1 MSMTGAQLRSAFLDY
16 FGKNGHKILP
26 SASLVPGND
35 PTLLFTNAGMVQF
48 KEYFLG
54 LSTADWKRATTA
66 QRCLRVSGKH
76 NDLENVGYTARHHT
90 LFEMLGNFSFGD
102 YFKKEAIFFGW
113 DFLTREVG
121 LDGTRMTVSV
131 FREDDEAYD
140 LWHKTMGIPASR
152 IVRFDEKDNF
162 WSMGATGPCGPCSE
176 ILYDQGEGVG
186 CGRPGCAVGCDC
198 DRFLEIWNLVFMQFN
213 QDESGTRTPLP
224 KPSIDTGMG
233 LERLAGVAQGVTSN
247 YDTDLFRP
255 ILDGI
260 SRQCGVPIGKSP
272 ALDAAMRVVADH
284 ARATAFLIADGIV
297 PSNEGRGYVLRRIMR
312 RALRHG
318 KKLGFDGPFLHRVA
332 GIVVEEFR
340 EAYPGLAQSA
350 SFVDTVAFQE
360 ERRFLET
367 LDAGLRMVE
376 EEFSRMS
383 GGGKVF
389 PGEVAFRLYDTYGF
403 PADLTADLCRE
414 RGVALDSAGFEK
426 EMEKQRAQSRVSWK
440 GGEIGTQDA
449 VAGELSRA
457 GISVDFVGYERMESD
472 ARVVAVFRQ
481 GARVASA
488 ASGEEAELV
497 TDVTPFYGESGGQAG
512 DTGDVQGDG
521 FTLRVQDTRRV
532 SADQVI
538 HRVKVLSGML
548 REGQGARLR
557 VDETSRRLTQGNH
570 TATHLLQAALRK
582 ILGTHVKQAGSYVG
596 PDKLRFDFSHFEAL
610 SPETLSAVEEEV
622 NRVVFSPR
630 PVTWESLP
638 YEQAVAAGAMAFF
651 GEKYAD
657 IVRMVTVPEVSR
669 ELCGGTHVRNT
680 AEIGLFHILSEGAV
694 AAGVRRIEAVTGLPA
709 WRCLR
714 EEAGTLHGVAR
725 ELNVAAPEVPERVR
739 KLSAQIKALEK
750 ALQEARRRSSR
761 DLVGEILSGAK
772 EVARGPACFRRGGGD
787 GRRGAA
793 RSGRRGEGE
802 ALERDPAPGS
812 PGGGTVSSG
821 GRGHPRPHREV
832 LGVRHRPEG
841 GGAGGRRRRRP
852 EGHGPG
858 RRFPRRKSAGS
869 ARLDLYVGMSAPRV
883 YGPHSGGVSRS
894 RVFRYTWTILLSG
907 SL

>member
-1 MSMTGAQLRSAFLDY
+1 MTGGEIRNTFLEYFRS
-16 FGKNGHKILP
+16 KGHEVVE
-26 SASLVPGND
+26 SSSLIPGND

-48 KEYFLG
+48 KSVFLG
-54 LSTADWKRATTA
+54 QETKPYRRAATSQKCMRA
-66 QRCLRVSGKH
+66 GGKH
-76 NDLENVGYTARHHT
+76 NDLENVGHTARHHT
-90 LFEMLGNFSFGD
+90 FFEMLGNFSFGD
-102 YFKKEAIFFGW
+102 YFKSEAIEFAW
-113 DFLTREVG
+113 ELLTEVYR
-121 LDGTRMTVSV
+121 LPKDKLWATVY
-131 FREDDEAYD
+131 EDDDEAAG
-140 LWHKTMGIPASR
+140 LWVKLTGVPAER
-152 IVRFDEKDNF
+152 VVRLGAKDNF
-162 WSMGATGPCGPCSE
+162 WQMGDTGPCGPCSE
-176 ILYDQGEGVG
+176 IIIDQGPEIG
-186 CGRPGCAVGCDC
+186 CGRPDCAVGCDC
-198 DRFLEIWNLVFMQFN
+198 DRYLEIWNLVFMQF
-213 QDESGTRTPLP
+213 DRDKSGTLNPLP

-233 LERLAGVAQGVTSN
+233 LERLAGVVQGVTSN

-260 SRQCGVPIGKSP
+260 SRQCGVPVGKSP

-284 ARATAFLIADGIV
+284 ARAAAFLIADGIV

-332 GIVVEEFR
+332 GTVVEEFR

-350 SFVDTVAFQE
+350 SFIDTVAFQE

-376 EEFSRMS
+376 DEFSRMS

-414 RGVALDSAGFEK
+414 RGVVLDSAGFEK

-440 GGEIGTQDA
+440 GGEIGAQDA

-457 GISVDFVGYERMESD
+457 GISVDFVGYERTESD
-472 ARVVAVFRQ
+472 ARVLAVFRK
-481 GARVASA
+481 GERVASA
-488 ASGEEAELV
+488 AAGEEAELV

-512 DTGDVQGDG
+512 DIGDIRGDG
-521 FTLRVQDTRRV
+521 FALRVEDTRRV
-532 SADQVI
+532 SADQVV
-538 HRVKVLSGML
+538 HRVKVLSGTI

-557 VDETSRRLTQGNH
+557 VDETSRRLTEGNH

-680 AEIGLFHILSEGAV
+680 AGIGLFHILSEGAM

-714 EEAGTLHGVAR
+714 EEAGTLHDVAR
-725 ELNVAAPEVPERVR
+725 ELKVAAPEAPERVR

-761 DLVGEILSGAK
+761 DLVGEILSFAS
-772 EVARGPACFRRGGGD
+772 EVAGVRRVSAEVEAMDAAALRDLADAVKGKLSSGILLLGAREGERCHLVAGVTSDLTGRFSASDIVRKAAALVGGGGG
-787 GRRGAA
+787 GRKDMAQAGGSRVENLA
-793 RSGRRGEGE
+793 E
-802 ALERDPAPGS
+802 ALAS
-812 PGGGTVSSG
+812 I
-821 GRGHPRPHREV
+821 
-832 LGVRHRPEG
+832 
-841 GGAGGRRRRRP
+841 
-852 EGHGPG
+852 
-858 RRFPRRKSAGS
+858 SA
-869 ARLDLYVGMSAPRV
+869 
-883 YGPHSGGVSRS
+883 
-894 RVFRYTWTILLSG
+894 WK
-907 SL
+907 

>member
-1 MSMTGAQLRSAFLDY
+1 MSMTGAQLRSAFLGY

-54 LSTADWKRATTA
+54 VSTADWKRATTA

-102 YFKKEAIFFGW
+102 YFKKDAIFFGW

-140 LWHKTMGIPASR
+140 LWHRAMGIPASR

-233 LERLAGVAQGVTSN
+233 LERLAGVVQGVTSN

-260 SRQCGVPIGKSP
+260 SRQCGVSVGKSP

-376 EEFSRMS
+376 EVFSRMS

-389 PGEVAFRLYDTYGF
+389 PGEVAFKLYDTYGF

-414 RGVALDSAGFEK
+414 RGVALDTAGFEK

-440 GGEIGTQDA
+440 GGEIGAQDA

-457 GISVDFVGYERMESD
+457 GISVDFVGYERMDAD
-472 ARVVAVFRQ
+472 ARIVAVFRQ

-512 DTGDVQGDG
+512 DTGDAQGDG
-521 FTLRVQDTRRV
+521 FTLRVQDTRKV
-532 SADQVI
+532 SPDQVI
-538 HRVKVLSGML
+538 HRVKVLSGTL
-548 REGQGARLR
+548 REGKAARLR
-557 VDETSRRLTQGNH
+557 VDEAPRRLTQGNH

-596 PDKLRFDFSHFEAL
+596 PDKLRFDFSHFESL

-680 AEIGLFHILSEGAV
+680 AEIGLFRILSEGAV

-725 ELNVAAPEVPERVR
+725 ELKVAAPEVPERVR

-761 DLVGEILSGAK
+761 DVVGEILSGAR
-772 EVARGPACFRRGGGD
+772 EVSGVRRVSAEVEAMDAAALRDLADAVKGKLSSGILLLGAREGERCHLVAGVTSDLTGRYSASDIVRKAAALVGGGGG
-787 GRRGAA
+787 GRKDMAQAGG
-793 RSGRRGEGE
+793 SLVEHLPE
-802 ALERDPAPGS
+802 ALAS
-812 PGGGTVSSG
+812 IS
-821 GRGHPRPHREV
+821 
-832 LGVRHRPEG
+832 
-841 GGAGGRRRRRP
+841 
-852 EGHGPG
+852 
-858 RRFPRRKSAGS
+858 
-869 ARLDLYVGMSAPRV
+869 
-883 YGPHSGGVSRS
+883 
-894 RVFRYTWTILLSG
+894 TWE
-907 SL
+907 

>member
-1 MSMTGAQLRSAFLDY
+1 MTGAQLRSAFLEY

-48 KEYFLG
+48 KDYFLG

-152 IVRFDEKDNF
+152 VVRFDEKDNF

-176 ILYDQGEGVG
+176 ILFDQGEGVG

-198 DRFLEIWNLVFMQFN
+198 DRFLEIWNLVFMQYN

-260 SRQCGVPIGKSP
+260 SRQCGVPVGKSP

-318 KKLGFDGPFLHRVA
+318 KKLGFDGPFLHKVA
-332 GIVVEEFR
+332 GTVVEEFR

-383 GGGKVF
+383 GSAKVF

-414 RGVALDSAGFEK
+414 RGVTLDSAGFEK

-440 GGEIGTQDA
+440 GGEIGAQDA

-472 ARVVAVFRQ
+472 ARVVAIFRR

-512 DTGDVQGDG
+512 DTGDVQGEG
-521 FTLRVQDTRRV
+521 FTLRVQDTRRM

-538 HRVKVLSGML
+538 HRVKVLSGTL

-557 VDETSRRLTQGNH
+557 VDEASRRLTQGNH

-582 ILGTHVKQAGSYVG
+582 VLGTHVKQAGSYVG

-610 SPETLSAVEEEV
+610 SPETLSVIEEEV
-622 NRVVFSPR
+622 NRVIFSPR

-669 ELCGGTHVRNT
+669 ELCGGTHVRDT

-714 EEAGTLHGVAR
+714 EEAVTLHGVAR
-725 ELNVAAPEVPERVR
+725 ELKVAVPEVPERVR

-772 EVARGPACFRRGGGD
+772 EIAGIRRVSAEVEAMDAAALRDLADAVKGKLASGILLLGSREGERCHLVAGVTNDLTGRFSASDIVRKAAALVGGGGG
-787 GRRGAA
+787 GRKDMAQAGGSRV
-793 RSGRRGEGE
+793 ENLPE
-802 ALERDPAPGS
+802 ALAS
-812 PGGGTVSSG
+812 IS
-821 GRGHPRPHREV
+821 
-832 LGVRHRPEG
+832 
-841 GGAGGRRRRRP
+841 
-852 EGHGPG
+852 
-858 RRFPRRKSAGS
+858 
-869 ARLDLYVGMSAPRV
+869 
-883 YGPHSGGVSRS
+883 
-894 RVFRYTWTILLSG
+894 TWK
-907 SL
+907 

>member
-16 FGKNGHKILP
+16 FAKNGHKILP

-35 PTLLFTNAGMVQF
+35 PSLLFTNAGMVQF

-54 LSTADWKRATTA
+54 QATADWKRATTA

-152 IVRFDEKDNF
+152 VVRFDEKDNF

-213 QDESGTRTPLP
+213 QDESGTRTALP

-233 LERLAGVAQGVTSN
+233 LERLAGVVQGVTSN

-260 SRQCGVPIGKSP
+260 SRQCGVPVGTSP

-389 PGEVAFRLYDTYGF
+389 PGEVAFKLYDTYGF

-426 EMEKQRAQSRVSWK
+426 EMERQRAQSRVSWK
-440 GGEIGTQDA
+440 GGEIGAQDA

-481 GARVASA
+481 GERVASA
-488 ASGEEAELV
+488 AEGEEADLV

-512 DTGDVQGDG
+512 DTGDALGDG
-521 FTLRVQDTRRV
+521 FALRVQDTRRV
-532 SADQVI
+532 SADKVI
-538 HRVKVLSGML
+538 HRVKILSGTL

-582 ILGTHVKQAGSYVG
+582 VLGTHVKQAGSYVG

-709 WRCLR
+709 WRVLR
-714 EEAGTLHGVAR
+714 EEAGTLHDVAR
-725 ELNVAAPEVPERVR
+725 ELKVAAPEVPDRVR
-739 KLSAQIKALEK
+739 KLAAQIKASEK

-772 EVARGPACFRRGGGD
+772 EVAGVRRVAAEVEAMDAAALRDLADAVKGKLSSGILLLGAREGERCHLVAGVTPDLTGRFSASDIVRKAAAVVGGGGGGRKDMAQAGGSRGGNLP
-787 GRRGAA
+787 
-793 RSGRRGEGE
+793 E
-802 ALERDPAPGS
+802 ALAS
-812 PGGGTVSSG
+812 IS
-821 GRGHPRPHREV
+821 
-832 LGVRHRPEG
+832 
-841 GGAGGRRRRRP
+841 
-852 EGHGPG
+852 
-858 RRFPRRKSAGS
+858 
-869 ARLDLYVGMSAPRV
+869 
-883 YGPHSGGVSRS
+883 
-894 RVFRYTWTILLSG
+894 TWE
-907 SL
+907 

>member
-1 MSMTGAQLRSAFLDY
+1 MTGAQLRSAFLDY

-35 PTLLFTNAGMVQF
+35 PTLLFTNSGMVQF

-54 LSTADWKRATTA
+54 MSTADWKRATTA

-131 FREDDEAYD
+131 FREDDESYD

-213 QDESGTRTPLP
+213 QDESGTRTTLP

-233 LERLAGVAQGVTSN
+233 LERLAGVVQGVTSN

-260 SRQCGVPIGKSP
+260 SRQCGVPVGKSP

-383 GGGKVF
+383 GGDKVF

-426 EMEKQRAQSRVSWK
+426 EMEKQRTQSRVSWK
-440 GGEIGTQDA
+440 GGEIGAQDA

-472 ARVVAVFRQ
+472 ARVLAVFRQ
-481 GARVASA
+481 GARVAFA
-488 ASGEEAELV
+488 ASGEEAEMV

-521 FTLRVQDTRRV
+521 FTLRVRDTRRV
-532 SADQVI
+532 SADQII
-538 HRVKVLSGML
+538 HRVKVLSGTL
-548 REGQGARLR
+548 REGEGARLR

-622 NRVVFSPR
+622 NRAVFSPR

-725 ELNVAAPEVPERVR
+725 ELKVAAPEVPERVR

-772 EVARGPACFRRGGGD
+772 EVAGVRRVSAEVEAMDAAALRDLADAVKGKLSSGILLLGAREGERCHLVAGVTPDLTGRFSASDIVRKAAALVGGG
-787 GRRGAA
+787 
-793 RSGRRGEGE
+793 
-802 ALERDPAPGS
+802 
-812 PGGGTVSSG
+812 GGG
-821 GRGHPRPHREV
+821 RKDMAQ
-832 LGVRHRPEG
+832 
-841 GGAGGRRRRRP
+841 AGG
-852 EGHGPG
+852 
-858 RRFPRRKSAGS
+858 
-869 ARLDLYVGMSAPRV
+869 
-883 YGPHSGGVSRS
+883 S
-894 RVFRYTWTILLSG
+894 RVGNLPDALASISTWE
-907 SL
+907 

>member
-16 FGKNGHKILP
+16 FAKNGHKILP

-35 PTLLFTNAGMVQF
+35 PSLLFTNAGMVQF

-54 LSTADWKRATTA
+54 QATADWKRATTA

-152 IVRFDEKDNF
+152 VVRFDEKDNF

-213 QDESGTRTPLP
+213 QDESGTRTALP

-233 LERLAGVAQGVTSN
+233 LERLAGVVQGVTSN

-260 SRQCGVPIGKSP
+260 SRQCGVPVGTSP

-389 PGEVAFRLYDTYGF
+389 PGEVAFKLYDTYGF

-426 EMEKQRAQSRVSWK
+426 EMERQRAQSRVSWK
-440 GGEIGTQDA
+440 GGEIGAQDA

-481 GARVASA
+481 GERVSSA
-488 ASGEEAELV
+488 AEGEEADLV

-512 DTGDVQGDG
+512 DTGDALGDG
-521 FTLRVQDTRRV
+521 FALRVQDTRRV
-532 SADQVI
+532 SADKVI
-538 HRVKVLSGML
+538 HRVKILSGTL

-582 ILGTHVKQAGSYVG
+582 VLGTHVKQAGSYVG

-630 PVTWESLP
+630 PVTWEFLP

-709 WRCLR
+709 WRVLR
-714 EEAGTLHGVAR
+714 EEAGTLHDVAR
-725 ELNVAAPEVPERVR
+725 ELKVAAPEVPDRVR
-739 KLSAQIKALEK
+739 KLAAQIKASEK

-772 EVARGPACFRRGGGD
+772 EVAGVRRVAAEVEAMDAAALRDLADAVKGKLSSGILLLGAREGERCHLVAGVTPDLTGRFSASDIVRKAAAVVGGGGGGRKDMAQAGGSRGGNLP
-787 GRRGAA
+787 
-793 RSGRRGEGE
+793 E
-802 ALERDPAPGS
+802 ALAS
-812 PGGGTVSSG
+812 IS
-821 GRGHPRPHREV
+821 
-832 LGVRHRPEG
+832 
-841 GGAGGRRRRRP
+841 
-852 EGHGPG
+852 
-858 RRFPRRKSAGS
+858 
-869 ARLDLYVGMSAPRV
+869 
-883 YGPHSGGVSRS
+883 
-894 RVFRYTWTILLSG
+894 TWE
-907 SL
+907 

>member
-35 PTLLFTNAGMVQF
+35 PTLLFTNSGMVQF

-54 LSTADWKRATTA
+54 VSTADWKRATTA

-140 LWHKTMGIPASR
+140 LWHKTMGVPASR

-255 ILDGI
+255 IVDGI
-260 SRQCGVPIGKSP
+260 SRQCGVPVGKSP

-383 GGGKVF
+383 AGGKVF

-440 GGEIGTQDA
+440 GGEIGAQDA

-521 FTLRVQDTRRV
+521 FTLRVQDTRRM

-538 HRVKVLSGML
+538 HRVKVLSGTL

-725 ELNVAAPEVPERVR
+725 ELQVAAPEVPERVR
-739 KLSAQIKALEK
+739 KLSSQIKALEK

-772 EVARGPACFRRGGGD
+772 EVAGVRRVSAEVEAMDAAALRDLADAVKGKLSSGILLLGAREGERCHLVAGVTPDLTGRFSASDIVRKAAALVGGGGG
-787 GRRGAA
+787 GRKDMAQAGGSRVGNLP
-793 RSGRRGEGE
+793 E
-802 ALERDPAPGS
+802 ALAS
-812 PGGGTVSSG
+812 IS
-821 GRGHPRPHREV
+821 
-832 LGVRHRPEG
+832 
-841 GGAGGRRRRRP
+841 
-852 EGHGPG
+852 
-858 RRFPRRKSAGS
+858 
-869 ARLDLYVGMSAPRV
+869 
-883 YGPHSGGVSRS
+883 
-894 RVFRYTWTILLSG
+894 TWE
-907 SL
+907 

>member
-1 MSMTGAQLRSAFLDY
+1 
-16 FGKNGHKILP
+16 
-26 SASLVPGND
+26 
-35 PTLLFTNAGMVQF
+35 
-48 KEYFLG
+48 
-54 LSTADWKRATTA
+54 
-66 QRCLRVSGKH
+66 
-76 NDLENVGYTARHHT
+76 
-90 LFEMLGNFSFGD
+90 
-102 YFKKEAIFFGW
+102 
-113 DFLTREVG
+113 
-121 LDGTRMTVSV
+121 
-131 FREDDEAYD
+131 
-140 LWHKTMGIPASR
+140 
-152 IVRFDEKDNF
+152 
-162 WSMGATGPCGPCSE
+162 
-176 ILYDQGEGVG
+176 
-186 CGRPGCAVGCDC
+186 
-198 DRFLEIWNLVFMQFN
+198 
-213 QDESGTRTPLP
+213 
-224 KPSIDTGMG
+224 MG
-233 LERLAGVAQGVTSN
+233 LERLAGVVQGVTSN

-260 SRQCGVPIGKSP
+260 SRQCGVPVGKSP

-284 ARATAFLIADGIV
+284 ARAAAFLIADGIV

-332 GIVVEEFR
+332 GTVVEEFR

-350 SFVDTVAFQE
+350 SFIDTVAFQE

-376 EEFSRMS
+376 DEFSRMS

-414 RGVALDSAGFEK
+414 RGVVLDSAGFEK

-440 GGEIGTQDA
+440 GGEIGAQDA

-457 GISVDFVGYERMESD
+457 GISVDFVGYERTESD
-472 ARVVAVFRQ
+472 ARVLAVFRK
-481 GARVASA
+481 GERVASA
-488 ASGEEAELV
+488 AAGEEAELV

-512 DTGDVQGDG
+512 DIGDIRGDG
-521 FTLRVQDTRRV
+521 FALRVEDTRRV
-532 SADQVI
+532 SADQVV
-538 HRVKVLSGML
+538 HRVKVLSGTI

-557 VDETSRRLTQGNH
+557 VDETSRRLTEGNH

-680 AEIGLFHILSEGAV
+680 AGIGLFHILSEGAV

-714 EEAGTLHGVAR
+714 EEAGTLHDVAR
-725 ELNVAAPEVPERVR
+725 ELKVAAPEAPERVR

-761 DLVGEILSGAK
+761 DLVGEILSFAS
-772 EVARGPACFRRGGGD
+772 EVAGVRRVSAEVEAMDAAALRDLADAVKGKLSSGILLLGAREGERCHLVAGVTSDLTGRFSASDIVRKAAALVGGGGG
-787 GRRGAA
+787 GRKDMAQAGGSRVENLA
-793 RSGRRGEGE
+793 E
-802 ALERDPAPGS
+802 ALAS
-812 PGGGTVSSG
+812 I
-821 GRGHPRPHREV
+821 
-832 LGVRHRPEG
+832 
-841 GGAGGRRRRRP
+841 
-852 EGHGPG
+852 
-858 RRFPRRKSAGS
+858 SA
-869 ARLDLYVGMSAPRV
+869 
-883 YGPHSGGVSRS
+883 
-894 RVFRYTWTILLSG
+894 WK
-907 SL
+907 

>member
-54 LSTADWKRATTA
+54 MSTADWKRATTA

-121 LDGTRMTVSV
+121 IDGTRMTVSV

-140 LWHKTMGIPASR
+140 LWHKTMGVPASR

-233 LERLAGVAQGVTSN
+233 LERLAGVVQGVTSN

-255 ILDGI
+255 IVDGI
-260 SRQCGVPIGKSP
+260 SRQCGVPVGKSP

-383 GGGKVF
+383 AGGKVF

-440 GGEIGTQDA
+440 GGEIGAQDA

-472 ARVVAVFRQ
+472 ARVVALFRQ

-521 FTLRVQDTRRV
+521 FTLRVQDTRRM

-538 HRVKVLSGML
+538 HRVKVLSGTL

-610 SPETLSAVEEEV
+610 SSETLSAVEEEV

-725 ELNVAAPEVPERVR
+725 ELQVAAPEVPERVR
-739 KLSAQIKALEK
+739 KLSSQIKALEK

-772 EVARGPACFRRGGGD
+772 EVAGVRRVSAEVEAMDAAALRDLADAVKGKLSSGILLLGAREGERCHLVAGVTPDLTGRFSASDIVRKAAALVGGGGG
-787 GRRGAA
+787 GRKDMAQAGGSRVGNLP
-793 RSGRRGEGE
+793 E
-802 ALERDPAPGS
+802 ALAS
-812 PGGGTVSSG
+812 IS
-821 GRGHPRPHREV
+821 
-832 LGVRHRPEG
+832 
-841 GGAGGRRRRRP
+841 
-852 EGHGPG
+852 
-858 RRFPRRKSAGS
+858 
-869 ARLDLYVGMSAPRV
+869 
-883 YGPHSGGVSRS
+883 
-894 RVFRYTWTILLSG
+894 TWE
-907 SL
+907 

>member
-26 SASLVPGND
+26 GASLVPAND

-54 LSTADWKRATTA
+54 QATADWKRAATA

-121 LDGTRMTVSV
+121 IDGARMTVSV

-140 LWHKTMGIPASR
+140 LWHKTMGIPDSR

-162 WSMGATGPCGPCSE
+162 WSMGPTGPCGPCSE

-233 LERLAGVAQGVTSN
+233 LERLAGVVQGVTSN
-247 YDTDLFRP
+247 YDTDLFLP

-260 SRQCGVPIGKSP
+260 SRQCGVPAGKSP

-340 EAYPGLAQSA
+340 GAYPGLAQSA

-383 GGGKVF
+383 GSSKVF
-389 PGEVAFRLYDTYGF
+389 PGEVAFKLYDTYGF

-414 RGVALDSAGFEK
+414 RGVSLDSAGFEK
-426 EMEKQRAQSRVSWK
+426 EMERQRAQSRVSWK
-440 GGEIGTQDA
+440 GGEVGAQDA
-449 VAGELSRA
+449 VADELSRA
-457 GISVDFVGYERMESD
+457 GISVDFVGYERTESD
-472 ARVVAVFRQ
+472 ARIVAVFRQ
-481 GARVASA
+481 GTRVASA
-488 ASGEEAELV
+488 AVGEEVEMV

-512 DTGDVQGDG
+512 DTGEVRGDG
-521 FTLRVQDTRRV
+521 FALRVQDTRRV

-538 HRVKVLSGML
+538 HRVQVLSGTL

-557 VDETSRRLTQGNH
+557 VDEASRRLTQGNH

-582 ILGTHVKQAGSYVG
+582 IVGTHVKQAGSYVG

-610 SPETLSAVEEEV
+610 SPETLSEVEEEV

-630 PVTWESLP
+630 AVTWESLP

-725 ELNVAAPEVPERVR
+725 ELKVAAPEVPERVR
-739 KLSAQIKALEK
+739 KLSGQIKALEK

-761 DLVGEILSGAK
+761 DMVGEILSGVK
-772 EVARGPACFRRGGGD
+772 EVAGVRRVSAEVEAMDAAALRDLADAVKGKLSSGILLLGTREGDRCHLVAGVTPDLTGRFSASDIVRKAAAVVGGGGG
-787 GRRGAA
+787 GRKDMAQAGGPRVGNLP
-793 RSGRRGEGE
+793 E
-802 ALERDPAPGS
+802 ALAS
-812 PGGGTVSSG
+812 ISSW
-821 GRGHPRPHREV
+821 E
-832 LGVRHRPEG
+832 
-841 GGAGGRRRRRP
+841 
-852 EGHGPG
+852 
-858 RRFPRRKSAGS
+858 
-869 ARLDLYVGMSAPRV
+869 
-883 YGPHSGGVSRS
+883 
-894 RVFRYTWTILLSG
+894 
-907 SL
+907 

>member
-1 MSMTGAQLRSAFLDY
+1 MSMTGAQLRSAFLEY

-121 LDGTRMTVSV
+121 LDGRRMTVSV

-152 IVRFDEKDNF
+152 VVRFDEKDNF

-176 ILYDQGEGVG
+176 ILFDQGEGVG

-213 QDESGTRTPLP
+213 QDESGTRTALP

-233 LERLAGVAQGVTSN
+233 LERLAAVAQGVTSN
-247 YDTDLFRP
+247 YDSDLFRP
-255 ILDGI
+255 LLDGI
-260 SRQCGVPIGKSP
+260 SRQCGVPVGKSP

-318 KKLGFDGPFLHRVA
+318 RKLGFDGPFLHKIA

-389 PGEVAFRLYDTYGF
+389 PGEVAFKLYDTYGF

-414 RGVALDSAGFEK
+414 RGVTLDSAGFEK
-426 EMEKQRAQSRVSWK
+426 EMEKQRVQSRVSWK
-440 GGEIGTQDA
+440 GGEIGAQDA

-457 GISVDFVGYERMESD
+457 GITVDFVGYERMESD

-481 GARVASA
+481 GARVAYA

-512 DTGDVQGDG
+512 DTGDAQGDG

-532 SADQVI
+532 SADQII
-538 HRVKVLSGML
+538 HRVKVLSGTV
-548 REGQGARLR
+548 REGQEARLR
-557 VDETSRRLTQGNH
+557 VDEASRRLTQGNH

-582 ILGTHVKQAGSYVG
+582 VLGTHVKQAGSYVG

-669 ELCGGTHVRNT
+669 ELCGGTHVRDT
-680 AEIGLFHILSEGAV
+680 AEIGLFRILSEGAV

-725 ELNVAAPEVPERVR
+725 ELKVAVPEVPERVR

-772 EVARGPACFRRGGGD
+772 DVAGVRRVSAEVEAMDAAALRDLADAVKGKLSSGILLLGSREEERCHLVAGVTPDLTGRFSASDIVRKAAALVGGGGG
-787 GRRGAA
+787 GRKDMAQAGGSRV
-793 RSGRRGEGE
+793 EHLPE
-802 ALERDPAPGS
+802 ALAS
-812 PGGGTVSSG
+812 IS
-821 GRGHPRPHREV
+821 
-832 LGVRHRPEG
+832 
-841 GGAGGRRRRRP
+841 
-852 EGHGPG
+852 
-858 RRFPRRKSAGS
+858 
-869 ARLDLYVGMSAPRV
+869 
-883 YGPHSGGVSRS
+883 
-894 RVFRYTWTILLSG
+894 TWQ
-907 SL
+907 

>member
-35 PTLLFTNAGMVQF
+35 PTLLFTNSGMVQF

-54 LSTADWKRATTA
+54 MSTADWKRATTA

-233 LERLAGVAQGVTSN
+233 LERLAGVVQGVTSN

-260 SRQCGVPIGKSP
+260 SRQCGVPVGKSP

-389 PGEVAFRLYDTYGF
+389 PGEIAFRLYDTYGF

-440 GGEIGTQDA
+440 GGEIGAHDA

-481 GARVASA
+481 GARVAAA
-488 ASGEEAELV
+488 ASGEEAEMV

-512 DTGDVQGDG
+512 DTGEVRGDG
-521 FTLRVQDTRRV
+521 FTLRVEDTRRM
-532 SADQVI
+532 SADQVV
-538 HRVKVLSGML
+538 HRVKVLSGTL
-548 REGQGARLR
+548 REGGGARLR

-622 NRVVFSPR
+622 NRAVFSPR

-714 EEAGTLHGVAR
+714 EEAGTLHDVAR

-739 KLSAQIKALEK
+739 KLSSQIKALEK

-772 EVARGPACFRRGGGD
+772 EVA
-787 GRRGAA
+787 
-793 RSGRRGEGE
+793 
-802 ALERDPAPGS
+802 
-812 PGGGTVSSG
+812 
-821 GRGHPRPHREV
+821 
-832 LGVRHRPEG
+832 GVRRV
-841 GGAGGRRRRRP
+841 
-852 EGHGPG
+852 
-858 RRFPRRKSAGS
+858 SAEVE
-869 ARLDLYVGMSAPRV
+869 AVDAAALRDLADAVKGK
-883 YGPHSGGVSRS
+883 
-894 RVFRYTWTILLSG
+894 LLSG
-907 SL
+907 ILLLGAREGERCHLVAGVTPDLTGRFSASDIVRKAATLVGGGGGGRKDMAQAGGSRVGNLPEALASISTWE

>member
-35 PTLLFTNAGMVQF
+35 PTLLFTNSGMVQF

-54 LSTADWKRATTA
+54 MSTADWKRATTA

-131 FREDDEAYD
+131 FREDDESYD

-213 QDESGTRTPLP
+213 QDESGTRTTLP

-233 LERLAGVAQGVTSN
+233 LERLAGVVQGVTSN

-260 SRQCGVPIGKSP
+260 SRQCGVPVGKSP

-383 GGGKVF
+383 GGDKVF

-426 EMEKQRAQSRVSWK
+426 EMEKQRTQSRVSWK
-440 GGEIGTQDA
+440 GGEIGAQDA

-472 ARVVAVFRQ
+472 ARVLAVFRQ
-481 GARVASA
+481 GARVAFA
-488 ASGEEAELV
+488 ASGEEAEMV

-521 FTLRVQDTRRV
+521 FTLRVRDTRRV
-532 SADQVI
+532 SADQII
-538 HRVKVLSGML
+538 HRVKVLSGTL
-548 REGQGARLR
+548 REGEGARLR

-622 NRVVFSPR
+622 NRAVFSPR

-725 ELNVAAPEVPERVR
+725 ELKVAAPEVPERVR

-772 EVARGPACFRRGGGD
+772 EVAGVRRVSAEVEAMDAAALRDLADAVKGKLSSGILLLGAREGERCHLVAGVTPDLTGRFSASDIVRKAAALVGGG
-787 GRRGAA
+787 
-793 RSGRRGEGE
+793 
-802 ALERDPAPGS
+802 
-812 PGGGTVSSG
+812 GGG
-821 GRGHPRPHREV
+821 RKDMAQ
-832 LGVRHRPEG
+832 
-841 GGAGGRRRRRP
+841 AGG
-852 EGHGPG
+852 
-858 RRFPRRKSAGS
+858 
-869 ARLDLYVGMSAPRV
+869 
-883 YGPHSGGVSRS
+883 S
-894 RVFRYTWTILLSG
+894 RVGNLPDALASISTWE
-907 SL
+907 

>member
-26 SASLVPGND
+26 GASLVPAND

-54 LSTADWKRATTA
+54 QATADWKRAATA

-121 LDGTRMTVSV
+121 IDGARMTVSV

-140 LWHKTMGIPASR
+140 LWHKTMGIPDSR

-162 WSMGATGPCGPCSE
+162 WSMGPTGPCGPCSE

-233 LERLAGVAQGVTSN
+233 LERLAGVVQGVTSN
-247 YDTDLFRP
+247 YDTDLFLP

-260 SRQCGVPIGKSP
+260 SRQCGVPAGKSP

-340 EAYPGLAQSA
+340 GAYPGLAQSA

-383 GGGKVF
+383 GSSKVF
-389 PGEVAFRLYDTYGF
+389 PGEVAFKLYDTYGF

-414 RGVALDSAGFEK
+414 RGVSLDSAGFEK
-426 EMEKQRAQSRVSWK
+426 EMERQRAQSRVSWK
-440 GGEIGTQDA
+440 GGEVGAQDA
-449 VAGELSRA
+449 VADELSRA
-457 GISVDFVGYERMESD
+457 GISVDFVGYERTESD

-481 GARVASA
+481 GTRIASA
-488 ASGEEAELV
+488 AAGEEVEMV

-512 DTGDVQGDG
+512 DTGEVRGDG
-521 FTLRVQDTRRV
+521 FALRVQDTRRV

-538 HRVKVLSGML
+538 HRVQVLSGTL
-548 REGQGARLR
+548 REGQVARLR
-557 VDETSRRLTQGNH
+557 VDEASRRLTQGNH

-610 SPETLSAVEEEV
+610 SPETLSEVEEEV

-630 PVTWESLP
+630 AVTWESLP

-725 ELNVAAPEVPERVR
+725 ELKVAAPEVPERVR

-761 DLVGEILSGAK
+761 DMVGEILSGVK
-772 EVARGPACFRRGGGD
+772 EVAGVRRVSAEVEAMDAAALRDLADAVKGKLSSGILLLGTREGDRCHLVAGVTPDLTGRFSASDIVRKAAAVVGGGGG
-787 GRRGAA
+787 GRKDMAQAGGPRVGNLP
-793 RSGRRGEGE
+793 E
-802 ALERDPAPGS
+802 ALAS
-812 PGGGTVSSG
+812 IS
-821 GRGHPRPHREV
+821 
-832 LGVRHRPEG
+832 
-841 GGAGGRRRRRP
+841 
-852 EGHGPG
+852 
-858 RRFPRRKSAGS
+858 
-869 ARLDLYVGMSAPRV
+869 
-883 YGPHSGGVSRS
+883 
-894 RVFRYTWTILLSG
+894 TWE
-907 SL
+907 

>member
-1 MSMTGAQLRSAFLDY
+1 
-16 FGKNGHKILP
+16 
-26 SASLVPGND
+26 
-35 PTLLFTNAGMVQF
+35 
-48 KEYFLG
+48 
-54 LSTADWKRATTA
+54 
-66 QRCLRVSGKH
+66 
-76 NDLENVGYTARHHT
+76 
-90 LFEMLGNFSFGD
+90 
-102 YFKKEAIFFGW
+102 
-113 DFLTREVG
+113 
-121 LDGTRMTVSV
+121 
-131 FREDDEAYD
+131 
-140 LWHKTMGIPASR
+140 
-152 IVRFDEKDNF
+152 
-162 WSMGATGPCGPCSE
+162 
-176 ILYDQGEGVG
+176 
-186 CGRPGCAVGCDC
+186 
-198 DRFLEIWNLVFMQFN
+198 
-213 QDESGTRTPLP
+213 
-224 KPSIDTGMG
+224 
-233 LERLAGVAQGVTSN
+233 
-247 YDTDLFRP
+247 
-255 ILDGI
+255 
-260 SRQCGVPIGKSP
+260 
-272 ALDAAMRVVADH
+272 
-284 ARATAFLIADGIV
+284 
-297 PSNEGRGYVLRRIMR
+297 MR
-312 RALRHG
+312 RALRYG

-340 EAYPGLAQSA
+340 GAYPGLAQSA

-383 GGGKVF
+383 GSGKVF
-389 PGEVAFRLYDTYGF
+389 PGEVAFKLYDTYGF

-414 RGVALDSAGFEK
+414 RGVSLDSAGFEK
-426 EMEKQRAQSRVSWK
+426 EMERQRAQSRVSWK
-440 GGEIGTQDA
+440 GGEVGAQDA

-457 GISVDFVGYERMESD
+457 GISVGFVGYERTESD

-481 GARVASA
+481 GARVVSA
-488 ASGEEAELV
+488 ATGEEVELV

-512 DTGDVQGDG
+512 DTGEVQGDD
-521 FTLRVQDTRRV
+521 FALRVQDTRRV

-538 HRVKVLSGML
+538 HRVKVLSGTL

-557 VDETSRRLTQGNH
+557 VDEASRRLTQGNH

-610 SPETLSAVEEEV
+610 SPETLSEVEEEV

-630 PVTWESLP
+630 AVTWETLP

-725 ELNVAAPEVPERVR
+725 ELKVAAPEVPERVR

-761 DLVGEILSGAK
+761 DMVGEILSGVK
-772 EVARGPACFRRGGGD
+772 EVAGVRRVSAEVEAMDAAALRDLADAVKGKLSSGILLLGAREGDRCHLVAGVTPDLTGRFSASDIVRKAAALVGGGGG
-787 GRRGAA
+787 GRKDMAQAGGPRVGNLP
-793 RSGRRGEGE
+793 E
-802 ALERDPAPGS
+802 ALAS
-812 PGGGTVSSG
+812 IS
-821 GRGHPRPHREV
+821 
-832 LGVRHRPEG
+832 
-841 GGAGGRRRRRP
+841 
-852 EGHGPG
+852 
-858 RRFPRRKSAGS
+858 
-869 ARLDLYVGMSAPRV
+869 
-883 YGPHSGGVSRS
+883 
-894 RVFRYTWTILLSG
+894 TWE
-907 SL
+907 

>member
-1 MSMTGAQLRSAFLDY
+1 
-16 FGKNGHKILP
+16 
-26 SASLVPGND
+26 
-35 PTLLFTNAGMVQF
+35 
-48 KEYFLG
+48 
-54 LSTADWKRATTA
+54 
-66 QRCLRVSGKH
+66 
-76 NDLENVGYTARHHT
+76 
-90 LFEMLGNFSFGD
+90 
-102 YFKKEAIFFGW
+102 
-113 DFLTREVG
+113 
-121 LDGTRMTVSV
+121 
-131 FREDDEAYD
+131 
-140 LWHKTMGIPASR
+140 
-152 IVRFDEKDNF
+152 
-162 WSMGATGPCGPCSE
+162 
-176 ILYDQGEGVG
+176 
-186 CGRPGCAVGCDC
+186 VGCDC

-233 LERLAGVAQGVTSN
+233 LERLAGVVQGVTSN
-247 YDTDLFRP
+247 YDTDLFLP

-260 SRQCGVPIGKSP
+260 SRQCGVPAGKSP

-340 EAYPGLAQSA
+340 GAYPGLAQSA

-367 LDAGLRMVE
+367 LDAGLRMFE

-383 GGGKVF
+383 GSSKVF
-389 PGEVAFRLYDTYGF
+389 PGEVAFKLYDTYGF

-414 RGVALDSAGFEK
+414 RGVSLDSAGFEK
-426 EMEKQRAQSRVSWK
+426 EMERQRAQSRVSWK
-440 GGEIGTQDA
+440 GGEVGAQDA
-449 VAGELSRA
+449 VADELSRA
-457 GISVDFVGYERMESD
+457 GVSVDFVGYERTESD

-481 GARVASA
+481 GTRVASA
-488 ASGEEAELV
+488 AAGEEVEMV

-512 DTGDVQGDG
+512 DTGEVRGDG
-521 FTLRVQDTRRV
+521 FALRVQDTRRM

-538 HRVKVLSGML
+538 HRVQVLSGTL
-548 REGQGARLR
+548 REGEGVRLR
-557 VDETSRRLTQGNH
+557 VDEASRRLTQGNH

-582 ILGTHVKQAGSYVG
+582 VLGTHVKQAGSYVG

-610 SPETLSAVEEEV
+610 SPETLSEVEEEV

-630 PVTWESLP
+630 AVTWESLP

-725 ELNVAAPEVPERVR
+725 ELKVAAPEVPERVR

-761 DLVGEILSGAK
+761 DMVGEILSGVK
-772 EVARGPACFRRGGGD
+772 EVAGVRRVSAEVEAMDAAALRDLADAVKGKLSSGILLLGTREGDRCHLVAGVTPDLTGRFSASDIVRKAAAVVGGGGG
-787 GRRGAA
+787 GRKDMAQAGGPRVGNLP
-793 RSGRRGEGE
+793 E
-802 ALERDPAPGS
+802 ALAS
-812 PGGGTVSSG
+812 IS
-821 GRGHPRPHREV
+821 
-832 LGVRHRPEG
+832 
-841 GGAGGRRRRRP
+841 
-852 EGHGPG
+852 
-858 RRFPRRKSAGS
+858 
-869 ARLDLYVGMSAPRV
+869 
-883 YGPHSGGVSRS
+883 
-894 RVFRYTWTILLSG
+894 TWE
-907 SL
+907 